1 MPSGY
6 FQNGSICLQ
15 SFSVIQAGQ
24 YPRWHWDWANDQKSQ
39 PRADLLRKIPQALP
53 PPPPPKRLNIDRCI
67 NLSGP
72 FRLQSPQVDLLTKS
86 EIFDGVAVVC
96 DATGV
101 TLLGDS
107 EGMLSQKILKTGGS

>member
-1 MPSGY
+1 MIKRPNHRQTCYVESPG
-6 FQNGSICLQ
+6 F
-15 SFSVIQAGQ
+15 A
-24 YPRWHWDWANDQKSQ
+24 R
-39 PRADLLRKIPQALP
+39 RPQQ
-53 PPPPPKRLNIDRCI
+53 LNIDRCI

-72 FRLQSPQVDLLTKS
+72 FKLQSPQVDLLGKS

-107 EGMLSQKILKTGGS
+107 GGMLSQKILKTGGS